1 MEKNQL
7 KRDNHYLEES
17 MSPEE
22 KRRRT
27 RIREIER
34 IKKQYIDH
42 LLLRSKKLSIVP
54 EYYVVWQAGRSNED
68 NSDQSEQIEGENS
81 KDIIIG
87 YLLKANNGA
96 TIDYIFHY
104 SNSGLLR
111 ARQLD
116 RLKKYNSF
124 FNSFLYKRG
133 FKNENSIYISRGG
146 VHPIFF
152 EKIDAMQQRRAE
164 IIAEAKRKNKS
175 IFEVATKNINDDFFM
190 IEPNEANIAEINR
203 RYKGTTKEIQDKM
216 AEDFSKDKKPKKGK
230 DSIIENKTIHHE
242 SVSIKDDQQQQPTT
256 KEPETN
262 EEIEI

>member
-1 MEKNQL
+1 MENNQL
-7 KRDNHYLEES
+7 SKRNNQELEES
-17 MSPEE
+17 MSSEE
-22 KRRRT
+22 KRKI
-27 RIREIER
+27 IRLTEIER

-42 LLLRSKKLSIVP
+42 QLLRSKKLSIVP
-54 EYYVVWQAGRSNED
+54 EYYVVWQAGRSND
-68 NSDQSEQIEGENS
+68 NNSDQIEGEDS

-87 YLLKANNGA
+87 YLLKADNGA
-96 TIDYIFHY
+96 NIDYIFHY

-111 ARQLD
+111 ARKLD

-133 FKNENSIYISRGG
+133 FKNEKSIYISRGR

-164 IIAEAKRKNKS
+164 IIAEAKRKKKS

-190 IEPNEANIAEINR
+190 IEPNEANIAEINK

-216 AEDFSKDKKPKKGK
+216 AESFNKERKPKTSN
-230 DSIIENKTIHHE
+230 DSIVENKTIINHE
-242 SVSIKDDQQQQPTT
+242 SVFIKDESQQPPS
-256 KEPETN
+256 KKGSKPD
-262 EEIEI
+262 EEIEK